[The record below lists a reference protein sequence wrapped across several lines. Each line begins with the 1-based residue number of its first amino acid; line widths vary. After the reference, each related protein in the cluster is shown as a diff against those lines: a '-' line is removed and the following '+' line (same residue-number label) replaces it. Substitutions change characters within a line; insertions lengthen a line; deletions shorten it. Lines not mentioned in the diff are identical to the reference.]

1 MKKYISLITGILIFC
16 SCGDFLKEFSQDLA
30 YANSCADLDE
40 ILIGNGYLQQLTGFG
55 QAQIYSDAYYPY
67 LQVMDDDIEASIA
80 GNGGYEVSTN
90 TTLSYKYFYDWSDQL
105 SINPESKEEWED
117 TDWRRIYAHI
127 GYLNVIIAQVKEYTQ
142 DSIQIRKR
150 VEGEARF
157 LRGAYYYLLANLYA
171 NPYVKETAHQDP
183 GIPLNLTEDI
193 IDKYYSRNSLEECYE
208 VIVEDLKAAAEM
220 LKGVRQPT
228 FYRANEAAARLLL
241 SRVYLYMGEWQAALD
256 ECKKVA
262 ELPGIELLD
271 LNAFKADEGER
282 RYMLDSD
289 NPEILFTQG
298 TSVFN
303 TFRYGELEW
312 FTMITFIASDEFVA
326 LFHPSSGEKDLRLDC
341 YLKAIGDGRYIMM
354 KVPEY
359 GRVYDCFV
367 IRSAELYL
375 NRAEAEAMLGKPEA
389 VSTLNILRKKRF
401 GDGKISDISHLQG
414 EALVKFIREERR
426 RELCFESQRWFDLR
440 RYAVCPEYPEKK
452 EIRHSAYKDYAYEGV
467 YVLKPYGEDPAWVL
481 PLPGYE
487 IVYNQ
492 GALVDNPERT
502 KRPLINR

>member
-1 MKKYISLITGILIFC
+1 MKKYISLITGILVFC

-40 ILIGNGYLQQLTGFG
+40 ILIGNGYMQQLTGFE
-55 QAQIYSDAYYPY
+55 QAQIYSNAYYPY
-67 LQVMDDDIEASIA
+67 LQVMDDDIQAAIL
-80 GNGGYEVSTN
+80 GGGGSEISN
-90 TTLSYKYFYDWSDQL
+90 DKTLSYKYFYDWSDQL
-105 SINPESKEEWED
+105 TINPDSGEEWED
-117 TDWRRIYAHI
+117 SDWKKIYAHI

-142 DSIQIRKR
+142 DSVQVRRR

-157 LRGAYYYLLANLYA
+157 LRGAYYYLLVNLYA
-171 NPYVKETAHQDP
+171 YPYVKETAHQEP

-193 IDKYYSRNSLEECYE
+193 EDKYYSRNSLEECYE

-220 LKGVRQPT
+220 LEGVRQPT
-228 FYRANEAAARLLL
+228 LYRVSEAAARILL
-241 SRVYLYMGEWQAALD
+241 SRVYLYMGEWQAALE
-256 ECKKVA
+256 ECEKAA
-262 ELPGIELLD
+262 ELPGMTLLD
-271 LNAFKADEGER
+271 LNTIGEER
-282 RYMLDSD
+282 SYILDSS

-298 TSVFN
+298 TSVTN
-303 TFRYGELEW
+303 TFGYGDLDW
-312 FTMITFIASDEFVA
+312 FTIITYVASDELVS
-326 LFHPSSGEKDLRLDC
+326 LYRSVSGEKDLRLNC
-341 YLKAIGDGRYIMM
+341 YLNAVGDGQYIIT

-375 NRAEAEAMLGKPEA
+375 NKAEAEAMLGKAES
-389 VSTLNILRKKRF
+389 VSTLDILRKKRF
-401 GDGKISDISHLQG
+401 GNGNVPGISHLQG

-440 RYAVCPEYPEKK
+440 RYAVSPLYPEKK
-452 EIRHSAYKDYAYEGV
+452 EIRHTAYKNWAYQGE

-492 GALVDNPERT
+492 GVLVDNPERT